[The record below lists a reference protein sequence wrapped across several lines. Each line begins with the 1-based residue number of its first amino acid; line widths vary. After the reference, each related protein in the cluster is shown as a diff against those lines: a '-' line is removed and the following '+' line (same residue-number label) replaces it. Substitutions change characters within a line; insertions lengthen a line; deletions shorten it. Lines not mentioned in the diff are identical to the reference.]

1 MWVCGALLRMCMCVC
16 RVILRVCV
24 YAEHSLECVRVRG
37 ALLRVCVC
45 MYMEQSLESVSVCTW
60 STP

>member
-1 MWVCGALLRMCMCVC
+1 M
-16 RVILRVCV
+16 

-37 ALLRVCVC
+37 ALLIVCVC
-45 MYMEQSLESVSVCTW
+45 MYTEQSLESVSVCTW